1 MRAVMARV
9 AEKWTRVM
17 ATYRRAAAA
26 KGNAAARTFDPTQR
40 GRVARVR
47 QNDQL
52 GMPPVKLKI
61 NKARTIVVTTT

>member
-1 MRAVMARV
+1 MAAMAIV
-9 AEKWTRVM
+9 AEKRKRIM

-26 KGNAAARTFDPTQR
+26 KGNVAARTFDPVRR

-47 QNDQL
+47 QTVQP

-61 NKARTIVVTTT
+61 NSARTIVVTTT